1 MMTHDLHFDENQ
13 QLLPRLMHNQVNFS
27 PLMSPVS
34 GNRNIAFMLVMDGNT
49 LLSPLPNQLFLLG
62 KGAVRGGR

>member
-1 MMTHDLHFDENQ
+1 M
-13 QLLPRLMHNQVNFS
+13 RNQVNFS

-49 LLSPLPNQLFLLG
+49 LLSPLPNQVFLLG
-62 KGAVRGGR
+62 KGAVRVGR